1 MENKINFELYSFYN
15 LARYLFLKL
24 EYTHN
29 LDIEEHGLTLPQ
41 LRVLWILKCFPGISQ
56 ENISKI
62 GCWTPPTVSIIIKLL
77 IQKGYIYNAET
88 GNKKTHTLKLTN
100 IGENKL
106 SDVKIVKTSS
116 AAILK
121 LINQISYE
129 DINLLVETFKK
140 LIITDE
146 NIYILEYID
155 KLNQLELKFD
165 FNEFN
170 LNDYISIKALTTLY
184 NLLRIFVLTIEH
196 KHSNL
201 LTNIGLTYPQLRAL
215 NIIKAFPGINS
226 AELGNLGFWSRS
238 TANFIVN
245 NLHKKGFV
253 LKKKGNIKNSINLFI
268 TRTGESILSYDIK
281 NNLQNIDKLNVL
293 KENTYGNL
301 VHINSILYKMNL
313 LVENDVIDTF
323 INKTYESIN
332 NNP

>member
-62 GCWTPPTVSIIIKLL
+62 GCWSPPTVSSIIKLL
-77 IQKGYIYNAET
+77 MQKGYIYNEET
-88 GNKKTHTLKLTN
+88 INKKTYNLKLTTL
-100 IGENKL
+100 GENKL
-106 SDVKIVKTSS
+106 SDVKITRTSS

-121 LINQISYE
+121 LLNQISYD
-129 DINLLVETFKK
+129 DINLLVKTLKK
-140 LIITDE
+140 LIISGE
-146 NIYILEYID
+146 NNYVPEYID
-155 KLNQLELKFD
+155 KLNQYELKFD

-170 LNDYISIKALTTLY
+170 FSDSNYIKTLTTVY
-184 NLLRIFVLTIEH
+184 NLLRIFVLTVER
-196 KHSNL
+196 KHSNML
-201 LTNIGLTYPQLRAL
+201 ANVGLTYPQLRAL

-226 AELGNLGFWSRS
+226 AELSTLGFWSRS
-238 TANFIVN
+238 TANLIVN
-245 NLHKKGFV
+245 NLHKKGFL
-253 LKKKGNIKNSINLFI
+253 LKERGNIKNSINLFV
-268 TRTGESILSYDIK
+268 TSTGESILSYDIK
-281 NNLQNIDKLNVL
+281 NNLRNIDMLNTL
-293 KENTYGNL
+293 KANTYENL
-301 VHINSILYKMNL
+301 VYINSILYKMNL
-313 LVENDVIDTF
+313 LVGNDIIDIF